1 MIEKRRVPKN
11 LAHYAPYL
19 GVVPFVIFAI
29 VCMVYPTGLMLRES
43 FRDAQGGWTVQNY
56 IDLQNPLIVEAYLM
70 SIRISL
76 TTAVIG
82 GAFGLVVAIAIVQG
96 GMPRWIQGVIRTFSG
111 VAANYAG
118 VPLAFAFVATIGRLG
133 FVTVLLKSIGIN
145 IYASGFTLYS
155 YMGLVVVYVY
165 FQFPLMILV
174 MTPALEAL
182 RREWREASLILGATA
197 GQYWWF
203 IARPILQPT
212 VLAALLLLFG
222 NAFGAFATAYA
233 LTGGTITMVTN
244 VIAQQISGDVLHNEG
259 LAYAMAM
266 GMIVIMSITI
276 AGYALLQRHTQR
288 WLQKDAA

>member
-1 MIEKRRVPKN
+1 MTKKPRVPKHV
-11 LAHYAPYL
+11 ARYVPYF

-82 GAFGLVVAIAIVQG
+82 GAFGLVVAIAIVHG

-155 YMGLVVVYVY
+155 YIGLVVVYVY

-197 GQYWWF
+197 GQYWWY

>member
-1 MIEKRRVPKN
+1 
-11 LAHYAPYL
+11 
-19 GVVPFVIFAI
+19 
-29 VCMVYPTGLMLRES
+29 
-43 FRDAQGGWTVQNY
+43 
-56 IDLQNPLIVEAYLM
+56 M

-82 GAFGLVVAIAIVQG
+82 GVFGLVVAIAIVHG

-145 IYASGFTLYS
+145 IYSSGFTLYS
-155 YMGLVVVYVY
+155 YVGLVVVYVY

-197 GQYWWF
+197 GQYWWY

>member
-1 MIEKRRVPKN
+1 MTEKRRVPKN

-70 SIRISL
+70 SMRISL

-82 GAFGLVVAIAIVQG
+82 GAFGLVVAIAIVHG

-155 YMGLVVVYVY
+155 YIGLVVVYVY

-197 GQYWWF
+197 GQYWWY